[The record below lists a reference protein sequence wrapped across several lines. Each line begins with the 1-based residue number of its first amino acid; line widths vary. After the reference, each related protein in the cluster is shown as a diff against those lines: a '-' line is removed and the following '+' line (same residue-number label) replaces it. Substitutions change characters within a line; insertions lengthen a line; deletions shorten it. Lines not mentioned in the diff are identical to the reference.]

1 MNGSIRLLA
10 RERKGEGG
18 AAFSPSMALAPAPPY
33 TGDMHLRLPS
43 DGPFPFRFDRK
54 RLDHPDVPAHQH
66 DGYEVY
72 CLLAGDVDYFV
83 ENRVYPLAV
92 GDVMITDP
100 YEVHTPIFRSD
111 RPYERICIQFDDAL
125 TGWTRDAG
133 YDLASVFRDR
143 ARGQG
148 NRVPLA
154 HAQKEEFLGILARIE
169 RAAASER
176 PLDRVLTYTYVLE
189 LLALVNRALLDGPG
203 EVAPAG
209 VPEPVQA
216 VLRRIDAGLDGDLS
230 LHALA
235 DAEHLSPDH
244 LGRLFKRSTGLGLH
258 DYVLAKRI
266 ARAKEL
272 LREGRS
278 VTEDG
283 AAARFGDYA
292 NFIRTFKKAVGVPP
306 GAYRRL

>member
-1 MNGSIRLLA
+1 MDGPA
-10 RERKGEGG
+10 R
-18 AAFSPSMALAPAPPY
+18 SPY
-33 TGDMHLRLPS
+33 TGAMRLDLPF
-43 DGPFPFRFDRK
+43 DGPYPFRFDRK
-54 RLDHPDVPAHQH
+54 RLEHPDVPAHQH

-111 RPYERICIQFDDAL
+111 RPYERICLQFDDAL
-125 TGWTRDAG
+125 VRWTRDAG
-133 YDLASVFRDR
+133 YDLAAAFRDR
-143 ARGQG
+143 GRGTG

-154 HAQKEEFLGILARIE
+154 HAQKEELLGLLARIE
-169 RAAASER
+169 RAAASDR
-176 PLDRVLTYTYVLE
+176 PLDRVLKYTLVLE
-189 LLALVNRALLDGPG
+189 LLALVNRACLDGPG
-203 EVAPAG
+203 EPPPAG
-209 VPEPVQA
+209 IPEPVQS
-216 VLRRIDAGLDGDLS
+216 VLRRIDAALDADLS
-230 LHALA
+230 LDALA
-235 DAEHLSPDH
+235 AAEHLSPDH

-258 DYVLAKRI
+258 EYVLAKRI

-278 VTEDG
+278 VTEVCG
-283 AAARFGDYA
+283 LAGFGDYA